1 MSELRIKLIELAV
14 QGGATIEN
22 AQRVASDWEGWISSS
37 AGVPPQVVDG
47 IDARMK
53 LISPQ
58 LESLLRKLNTFSEK
72 RSLSIENSDG
82 TRLQV
87 SPTENTIDGILDA
100 IMDFPIEML
109 SDATWGEIGPENPG
123 ETVLPAGQKTTGLN
137 FVEALAVITDN
148 KALGMQRDQVSAVFV
163 AREGRLLPMDV
174 NRVGHYVEIFLDHLL
189 ATDWKIVT
197 A

>member
-37 AGVPPQVVDG
+37 AGVPPPVVDG

-58 LESLLRKLNTFSEK
+58 LESLLGKLNTFSEK

-109 SDATWGEIGPENPG
+109 SDATWREIGPENPG
-123 ETVLPAGQKTTGLN
+123 ETGLPAGQKTTGLN
-137 FVEALAVITDN
+137 FVEALAAITEN